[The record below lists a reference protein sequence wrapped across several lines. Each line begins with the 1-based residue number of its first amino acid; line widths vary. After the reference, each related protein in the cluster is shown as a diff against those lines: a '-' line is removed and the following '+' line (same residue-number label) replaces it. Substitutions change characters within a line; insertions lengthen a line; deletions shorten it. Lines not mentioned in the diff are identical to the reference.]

1 MGNSKHYFSMEVM
14 KSDLHFRKNKSSKR
28 IGDRLEN
35 FKISYR
41 VCAYRDIIY
50 LFFVFQRHNNPLS
63 STELIQEIMPF
74 PFFSHVLF
82 PKTTY
87 SSKII

>member
-41 VCAYRDIIY
+41 VCTYRDIIY
-50 LFFVFQRHNNPLS
+50 LFFVFQRQQ
-63 STELIQEIMPF
+63 STFKYIIDTRENAIS
-74 PFFSHVLF
+74 FFLPCIF
-82 PKTTY
+82 PK
-87 SSKII
+87 SHI